1 MAVGVHPCVGV
12 RTGREVRRPTG
23 ERDEPVSCCSAIGAR
38 DQAPD
43 PDAVGQRPG
52 SLAFNTFFVFM
63 PNHLA
68 ATKKAGSGHNSVDHG
83 SGVGGNGGRGV
94 GAGPVRCRTGPVREP
109 GGLLGLG
116 RPAALAGDCLRAT
129 V

>member
-68 ATKKAGSGHNSVDHG
+68 ATKKLDLVTTLSITA
-83 SGVGGNGGRGV
+83 
-94 GAGPVRCRTGPVREP
+94 
-109 GGLLGLG
+109 
-116 RPAALAGDCLRAT
+116 AALAVTAAAAWALGRFDVAPGLYVSLVACLALVALRRWPETAFRAT